1 MSKRIITP
9 KSKILNH
16 LTFDGH
22 KRTSEKLLK
31 KCLKVLQKSNLKSHN
46 NLIELALMN
55 ITPVFK
61 VTEKRKKK
69 EKKKNRKIR
78 YIPSFIINDE
88 LRISYAIKTLL
99 KKCKKTKTNNNSSY
113 ILSKEFIINAQS
125 HSDLIKLKNENQK
138 LAIINKKY
146 LNNYKWLRNLNL
158 NTFKRT

>member
-1 MSKRIITP
+1 
-9 KSKILNH
+9 
-16 LTFDGH
+16 
-22 KRTSEKLLK
+22 
-31 KCLKVLQKSNLKSHN
+31 
-46 NLIELALMN
+46 MN

-125 HSDLIKLKNENQK
+125 QSDLIKLKNENQK